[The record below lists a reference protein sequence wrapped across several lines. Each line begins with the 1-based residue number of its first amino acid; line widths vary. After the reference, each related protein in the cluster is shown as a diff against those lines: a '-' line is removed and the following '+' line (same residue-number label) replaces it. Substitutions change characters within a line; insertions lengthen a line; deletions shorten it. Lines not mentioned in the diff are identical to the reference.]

1 MDREARRKFEAYRRS
16 TGPIENTVIDDLNHG
31 ELDRA
36 GFIRRG
42 AMFGLSASV
51 LSTAL
56 VAAGEAPVAFA
67 HGTAK
72 APPKAKPVK
81 GGRLRVAF
89 TPPTQPVDD
98 PFKIVTGASTVA
110 GVVGEYLMRVQT
122 DLTLA
127 PQLGVAWK
135 PNADASAWTVNL
147 RPGVKF
153 QNGLNNPGKNL
164 APEDVVAT
172 WKRLADPSSGS
183 QAISSTRGVLTS
195 DGIVPGPRGDQVTFN
210 LQTPT
215 ASFPYIMGSNT
226 YQAIILPSTY
236 QLGSF
241 VKHPQ
246 TTGAFQLTDYV
257 PGPGGHATYDR
268 NPNWWGGT
276 VWLDGVDATLYS
288 DPAATNLALLGGNL
302 DLLAGINRTVN
313 AGVFN
318 NPQFTIQQAKSG
330 GHQEFA
336 IRVDNG
342 KPWNDPRVRRAL
354 ALSIDRPGMIKTL
367 WGGYADLGNDSPF
380 APVYPSTTPPPAVPQ
395 RVKNVKM
402 AKQLLAAAG
411 YANGLPST
419 YDWTVAQELNSPDF
433 AQIVQQQAKE
443 VGINLNLKTES
454 TSIYYGGSQT
464 GPPNGWGNTPWLND
478 PLTITGWGAR
488 AVPNVFLTSALQT
501 GGVWNESHY
510 SNPKFDAA
518 VKSYL
523 AAVALSDQRKYS
535 KVLETILLNDTP
547 TIYANFFNVIAAQT
561 KKVNN
566 YTLSTGA
573 TWYSNVW
580 LSP

>member
-16 TGPIENTVIDDLNHG
+16 AGPIENSVIDDLNGG
-31 ELDRA
+31 EVDRA

-51 LSTAL
+51 LSSAL
-56 VAAGEAPVAFA
+56 IAAGEAPVAFA
-67 HGTAK
+67 KNA
-72 APPKAKPVK
+72 PKAKPVK

-110 GVVGEYLMRVQT
+110 GVPGEYLMRVQT

-127 PQLGVAWK
+127 PQLAVAWT
-135 PNADASAWTVNL
+135 PNKDGSAWTVKL
-147 RPGVKF
+147 RPNVKF
-153 QNGLNNPGKNL
+153 QNGVNQAGKNL

-172 WKRLADPSSGS
+172 WKRLADPTTGS
-183 QAISSTRGVLTS
+183 QAISSTKGILDPSGV
-195 DGIVPGPRGDQVTFN
+195 VAGPAGDQVTFN
-210 LQTPT
+210 LLQPT
-215 ASFPYIMGSNT
+215 ASFPYILGSNT

-236 QLGSF
+236 QLGTY
-241 VKHPQ
+241 VKKPQ

-257 PGPGGHATYDR
+257 PGPGGHATYER

-288 DPAATNLALLGGNL
+288 DPAATNLALLSGNI
-302 DLLAGINRTVN
+302 DLLAGINRSVN

-318 NPQFTIQQAKSG
+318 NPKFNISQAKSG
-330 GHQEFA
+330 GHTEFC

-342 KPWNDPRVRRAL
+342 KPFNDPRVRRAL
-354 ALSIDRPGMIKTL
+354 ALSLDRPGLIKTL

-395 RVKNVKM
+395 RAKNVKQ

-411 YANGLPST
+411 YANGLPGT
-419 YDWTVAQELNSPDF
+419 YDWTVAQESNSPDY
-433 AQIVQQQAKE
+433 AQVVQQSAKE

-464 GPPNGWGNTPWLND
+464 GPPNGWGATPWLND
-478 PLTITGWGAR
+478 PLTLTGWGAR
-488 AVPNVFLTSALQT
+488 AVPNVFLTSGLQT
-501 GGVWNESHY
+501 GGVWNAPHY
-510 SNPKFDAA
+510 SNPKFDSTL
-518 VKSYL
+518 KSYIG
-523 AAVALSDQRKYS
+523 AVALSDQRKYS
-535 KVLETILLNDTP
+535 KQLELILLNDTP
-547 TIYANFFNVIAAQT
+547 TIFAWFSNVVAATT
-561 KKVNN
+561 KNVNN

-580 LSP
+580 LTP